1 MIRFFTYPLTC
12 EMVFNPETT
21 TKDTNPARVNM
32 ESANESEKTTS
43 LNLFSPAGGFF
54 SFYGE
59 SRSWL

>member
-1 MIRFFTYPLTC
+1 
-12 EMVFNPETT
+12 MVFNPETT
-21 TKDTNPARVNM
+21 TKDTNPARVNL